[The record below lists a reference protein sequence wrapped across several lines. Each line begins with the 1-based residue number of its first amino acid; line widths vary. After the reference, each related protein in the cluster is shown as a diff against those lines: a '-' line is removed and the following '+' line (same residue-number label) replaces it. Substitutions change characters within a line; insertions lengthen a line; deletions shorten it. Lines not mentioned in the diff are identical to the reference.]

1 MTVRGARSTFTLR
14 ENAMKAG
21 KVMSFLGEKALARV
35 QPIMSWLGTA
45 GLRKRLRAL
54 GTLSSCLSGD
64 SSLVL
69 ESNLAWE

>member
-1 MTVRGARSTFTLR
+1 MCRGTFC
-14 ENAMKAG
+14 

-35 QPIMSWLGTA
+35 QPIVSWLGTA